1 MDARRIGGSS
11 ATTLRNGHAAPWYD
25 VDVIADAT
33 ITRRIAW
40 RLSRR
45 LGSLSTAR
53 SNEAVVDDAIV
64 ADAIVADAIV
74 ADDDEST
81 VDAADASY
89 AVANDE
95 PGLQSSDANAITP
108 V

>member
-53 SNEAVVDDAIV
+53 SNEAVVDNAVELD
-64 ADAIVADAIV
+64 DAIV

>member
-1 MDARRIGGSS
+1 MDARHLGCIGSSS

-53 SNEAVVDDAIV
+53 SNEAVVDNAAELD
-64 ADAIVADAIV
+64 DAIV

-95 PGLQSSDANAITP
+95 PGLQSIDANAITP